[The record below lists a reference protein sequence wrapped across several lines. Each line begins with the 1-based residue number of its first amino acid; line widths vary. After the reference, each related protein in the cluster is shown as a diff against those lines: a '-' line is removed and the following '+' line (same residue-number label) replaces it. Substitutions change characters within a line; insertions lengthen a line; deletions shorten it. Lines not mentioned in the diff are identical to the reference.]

1 MSNCIRLCINA
12 SWNRAKSPS
21 GIPSLLSSLSPPT
34 PPLPSLLSLFLV
46 LTNLDGGEECGG
58 RHPPPLSSFA
68 RKTGRWEEGGGHK
81 KMLKGG
87 FIEGEEH
94 FYNIL
99 CLQKKNL
106 EAMRNENVKQTDFS
120 FLKLLNLIFAT

>member
-1 MSNCIRLCINA
+1 MQAETGL
-12 SWNRAKSPS
+12 SPPRVFPPS
-21 GIPSLLSSLSPPT
+21 SLLSLPHPP
-34 PPLPSLLSLFLV
+34 LFLV

-58 RHPPPLSSFA
+58 RHPPPHSSFA
-68 RKTGRWEEGGGHK
+68 RKTGRWEEGGDHK

-99 CLQKKNL
+99 CLQKKL
-106 EAMRNENVKQTDFS
+106 EAMKNENVKQTDFYS
-120 FLKLLNLIFAT
+120 